1 MGKPSGRPTKAKPK
15 MAQPTWNFD
24 HRKGQATVGD
34 ELNIAVPTTQA
45 ERIVAKFG
53 GPYRMAKCLRVLPDP
68 AMHRHPSVIYRWL
81 WSKDKTGRGG
91 VIPTSAW
98 PGIKIAARMHGIYL
112 TMEDMQP

>member
-1 MGKPSGRPTKAKPK
+1 

-24 HRKGQATVGD
+24 HRKGQATVG
-34 ELNIAVPTTQA
+34 EEMGLHIPTTQA

-53 GPYRMAKCLRVLPDP
+53 GPYRMAKCLQTLPNP

-81 WSKDKTGRGG
+81 WGKEKTGRGG